1 MCRCPPS
8 DLSTIL
14 KLSENDT
21 QELLKSVSEEV
32 YKTRLQPTTAL
43 QLLDANRHILLT
55 TGDSVLDDILGGG
68 ILCRGITEIVGER

>member
-32 YKTRLQPTTAL
+32 YKTRLRPTTAL
-43 QLLDANRHILLT
+43 QLRDANRHILLT

-68 ILCRGITEIVGER
+68 ILCQGITEIVGER